1 MCYNKS
7 SNNLK
12 FKNEPMNHNIVIN
25 NLVNI
30 YSNNFKETILIILL
44 SICLLLH
51 LTPANQGTLKFKM
64 G

>member
-12 FKNEPMNHNIVIN
+12 FKNEPQ
-25 NLVNI
+25 
-30 YSNNFKETILIILL
+30 YSDQQFSTFIATILKKLY
-44 SICLLLH
+44 SICLPLH
-51 LTPANQGTLKFKM
+51 LTPANQGTLKFRM

>member
-1 MCYNKS
+1 
-7 SNNLK
+7 
-12 FKNEPMNHNIVIN
+12 MNHNIVIN
-25 NLVNI
+25 NLVH

-44 SICLLLH
+44 SICLPLH